1 MRHAASI
8 ALTMTTSSKLTPA
21 HAADA
26 LVATY
31 YATFNNGDRS
41 AFLELLTADVIH
53 DLNQGPREIGKPA
66 FAAFLARM
74 DRCYRE
80 QIRDIRITVAADGT
94 HAAAEY
100 VVHGTYLSQ
109 DDGLPPA
116 TGQTY
121 RLPGGAFF
129 DLRAG
134 KIARVTNCYNLN
146 DWLRQVGAA

>member
-1 MRHAASI
+1 MTSTAATSPSHAAQ
-8 ALTMTTSSKLTPA
+8 ALIS
-21 HAADA
+21 
-26 LVATY
+26 TY
-31 YATFNNGDRS
+31 YASFNGCDRQ
-41 AFLELLTADVIH
+41 AFLNSLTADVVH
-53 DLNQGPREIGKPA
+53 DLNQGPREIGKTA

-80 QIRDIRITVAADGT
+80 QIRDIRISAAVDGT

-109 DDGLPPA
+109 DEGLPPA

-121 RLPGGAFF
+121 VLPGGAFF
-129 DLRAG
+129 DVRAG

-146 DWLRQVGAA
+146 EWLRQVGAV

>member
-1 MRHAASI
+1 MLISI
-8 ALTMTTSSKLTPA
+8 YYTS
-21 HAADA
+21 
-26 LVATY
+26 
-31 YATFNNGDRS
+31 FNSGDRQ
-41 AFLELLTADVIH
+41 AFLELLTSDVVH

-80 QIRDIRITVAADGT
+80 QIRDIRISVAEDGK

-100 VVHGTYLSQ
+100 VVHGNYLSQ

-116 TGQTY
+116 SGQTY
-121 RLPGGAFF
+121 VLSGGAFF
-129 DLRAG
+129 DVRSG

-146 DWLRQVGAA
+146 EWLRQVGAAT